1 MFPVT
6 ENLLFMTEKM
16 HNKGGRPP
24 KPAQERRTHLVAIK
38 LSEKEYKVLQEKSAC
53 AQTKPSEFVREAAL
67 SGIVMS
73 RVTKDEIDIVRNL
86 GIQLRNIGTNV
97 NTLARKANMG
107 ETADYRSAM
116 SRVLSG
122 LWDLYKTMIAK
133 LN

>member
-1 MFPVT
+1 
-6 ENLLFMTEKM
+6 MTEKM
-16 HNKGGRPP
+16 PNKGGRPP

-38 LSEKEYKVLQEKSAC
+38 LSEKEYKVLQEKSAT

-67 SGIVMS
+67 SGKVMS
-73 RVTKDEIDIVRNL
+73 RITKEEIDIVRNL
-86 GIQLRNIGTNV
+86 GVLLRNIGTNV

-122 LWDLYKTMIAK
+122 LWDIYKTMIAK
-133 LN
+133 MN

>member
-1 MFPVT
+1 
-6 ENLLFMTEKM
+6 MTEKM

-24 KPAQERRTHLVAIK
+24 KPVQERRTHLVAIK
-38 LSEKEYKVLQEKSAC
+38 LSEKEYKVLQEKSAT

-67 SGIVMS
+67 SGKVMS
-73 RVTKDEIDIVRNL
+73 RITKEEIDIVKNL

-122 LWDLYKTMIAK
+122 LWNIYKTMIAK
-133 LN
+133 MN